1 MYKSKLSNIIRSLFA
16 GIAGGAVSVPVIGAL
31 VDQAGLLLVLQG
43 INPVQSMTFNAV
55 ATNTPATLTGA
66 QMTGGQDSYVNLTA
80 VLAGAGTL
88 NVPTAA
94 IFIAA
99 LPVVA
104 QVVGM
109 SGILRII
116 NSSSA
121 QFAWT
126 VTTATGW
133 TLNGT
138 MSIAQ
143 NTWRDF
149 VWIVTGVGAS
159 AAVTLQQVGTGT
171 TS

>member
-1 MYKSKLSNIIRSLFA
+1 VKKTYLAALIGSVFPA
-16 GIAGGAVSVPVIGAL
+16 IAGGAISVPDNGAMP
-31 VDQAGLLLVLQG
+31 DQAGLIAALQG
-43 INPVQSMTFNAV
+43 INPFPAMAFNAV
-55 ATNTPATLTGA
+55 ATNTPATLTSA
-66 QMTGGQDSYVNLTA
+66 QMAGGQDSYVNMTA
-80 VLAGAGTL
+80 TLAGAGTL

-94 IFIAA
+94 NFIAA
-99 LPVVA
+99 LPPTA
-104 QVVGM
+104 QVVGV
-109 SGILRII
+109 SGVLRII
-116 NSSSA
+116 NSSSGA
-121 QFAWT
+121 FAWT

-149 VWIVTGVGAS
+149 VWQVTGVGAS